1 MSTSLEFTG
10 SANGLKFPG
19 TSFDLID
26 DCQGVLKRS
35 SSVVAGNN
43 RFGPFENRIDEGGD
57 LVRQGIA
64 ARELDFVGRDLSEV
78 IGISQDTVQ
87 FCNS

>member
-19 TSFDLID
+19 TLLDLID
-26 DCQGVLKRS
+26 DGQGVLKRS
-35 SSVVAGNN
+35 SSVVTGNN
-43 RFGPFENRIDEGGD
+43 RFRPFENRLDEGSD

-64 ARELDFVGRDLSEV
+64 ARKLDFVRGNLREV
-78 IGISQDTVQ
+78 VGISQDAVE
-87 FCNS
+87 FCNG